1 MKRIYKRIQKLD
13 FCLNF
18 HFISLFFASL
28 IAKII
33 IKRKKTM
40 IIMRIIHSNCGIPPA
55 IAEELA
61 L

>member
-1 MKRIYKRIQKLD
+1 MKRIYKKAQKLD

-18 HFISLFFASL
+18 HFIYLFFASL

-33 IKRKKTM
+33 LKIKKTM
-40 IIMRIIHSNCGIPPA
+40 IIMRVIHSNCGIPPA
-55 IAEELA
+55 SAEELA